1 MGIPYRFDNPEN
13 KGPVE
18 VKNLVIIKHYD
29 FAIEL

>member
-1 MGIPYRFDNPEN
+1 MGIPYRFDNPE
-13 KGPVE
+13 GPVE